1 MVQLLTQNNMPKN
14 MTVFDVV
21 ASTMIKGRDMLNAG
35 VARPFAVVANQQT
48 AGYGKFGRQFFSPRG
63 SGVYMT
69 FVFDVPTGGFDAGL
83 LTTGVAATIA
93 RVIFEVT
100 GIQVAMKWVN
110 DLYYQDRK
118 IAGILAEG
126 ILTAGQLTQ
135 VSIGVGL
142 NILSTVVPPELR
154 DKIGALDVDVDKN
167 VLVRQIFTALQA
179 DFAGYQQGQHL
190 AYYQAH
196 AYLTGRYVS
205 VQVGQTVITGKIV
218 GVGQRGELL
227 LVDDSGSSHAL
238 LSGEVTK
245 VNF

>member
-21 ASTMIKGRDMLNAG
+21 ASTMIKGRDMLNTG

-69 FVFDVPTGGFDAGL
+69 FVFDVPTGSFDAGL

-142 NILSTVVPPELR
+142 NILATVVPPELR

-167 VLVRQIFTALQA
+167 RLVRQIFTALQA
-179 DFAGYQQGQHL
+179 DFSGYQQGQHL

-196 AYLTGRYVS
+196 AYLTGRHVS
-205 VQVGQTVITGKIV
+205 VQIGTTVLQGQVVGI
-218 GVGQRGELL
+218 GQRGELL
-227 LVDDSGSSHAL
+227 LINDAGGSHVL
-238 LSGEVTK
+238 LSGEVTQVK
-245 VNF
+245 L

>member
-21 ASTMIKGRDMLNAG
+21 ASTMIKGRDMLNTG

-69 FVFDVPTGGFDAGL
+69 FVFDVPTGSFDAGL

-142 NILSTVVPPELR
+142 NILATVVPPELR

-167 VLVRQIFTALQA
+167 RLVRQIFTALQA
-179 DFAGYQQGQHL
+179 DFSGYQQGQHL
-190 AYYQAH
+190 AYYQTH

-205 VQVGQTVITGKIV
+205 VQIGTTVLQGQVTGI
-218 GVGQRGELL
+218 GQQGELL
-227 LVDDSGSSHAL
+227 LVDDTGESHAL
-238 LSGEVTK
+238 LSGEVTQVK
-245 VNF
+245 L

>member
-1 MVQLLTQNNMPKN
+1 
-14 MTVFDVV
+14 
-21 ASTMIKGRDMLNAG
+21 
-35 VARPFAVVANQQT
+35 
-48 AGYGKFGRQFFSPRG
+48 
-63 SGVYMT
+63 MT

-142 NILSTVVPPELR
+142 NILATVVPPELR
-154 DKIGALDVDVDKN
+154 DKIGSLDVDVDKN

-190 AYYQAH
+190 AYYQSH

-205 VQVGQTVITGKIV
+205 VQVGTTILDGQVV
-218 GVGQRGELL
+218 GIGQQGELL
-227 LVDDSGSSHAL
+227 LVDDAGESHVL
-238 LSGEVTK
+238 LSGDVTQVK
-245 VNF
+245 L

>member
-1 MVQLLTQNNMPKN
+1 MVQLLTQNNMPDN

-21 ASTMIKGRDMLNAG
+21 ASTMIKGREMLHAG
-35 VARPFAVVANQQT
+35 MARPFAVVANQQT

-69 FVFDVPTGGFDAGL
+69 FVFNVPTDGFDAGL

-110 DLYYQDRK
+110 DLYYHDRK

-167 VLVRQIFTALQA
+167 RLVRQIFTALQA
-179 DFAGYQQGQHL
+179 DFVGYQQGQHL

-196 AYLTGRYVS
+196 AYLTGRHVS
-205 VQVGQTVITGKIV
+205 VQIGTTVLQGQVVGI
-218 GVGQRGELL
+218 GQQGELL
-227 LVDDSGSSHAL
+227 LMDDAGGSHAL
-238 LSGEVTK
+238 LSGDVTQVK
-245 VNF
+245 L

>member
-1 MVQLLTQNNMPKN
+1 
-14 MTVFDVV
+14 
-21 ASTMIKGRDMLNAG
+21 MLNAG

-48 AGYGKFGRQFFSPRG
+48 AGYGKFGRRFFSPRG

-69 FVFDVPTGGFDAGL
+69 FVFDVPADGFDAGL

-100 GIQVAMKWVN
+100 GIQVALKWVN
-110 DLYYQDRK
+110 DLYYHDRK

-167 VLVRQIFTALQA
+167 RLVCQIFTALQA

-196 AYLTGRYVS
+196 AYLTGRHVS
-205 VQVGQTVITGKIV
+205 VQIGTTVLQGQVVGI
-218 GVGQRGELL
+218 GQQGELL
-227 LVDDSGSSHAL
+227 LMDDAGGSHAL
-238 LSGEVTK
+238 LSGDVTQVK
-245 VNF
+245 L

>member
-1 MVQLLTQNNMPKN
+1 MPKN

-21 ASTMIKGRDMLNAG
+21 ASTMIKGRDMLNTG

-69 FVFDVPTGGFDAGL
+69 FVFDVPTGSFDAGL

-126 ILTAGQLTQ
+126 ILTEGQITQ

-142 NILSTVVPPELR
+142 NILATVVPPELR

-167 VLVRQIFTALQA
+167 RLVRQIFTALQA
-179 DFAGYQQGQHL
+179 DFSGYQQGQHL
-190 AYYQAH
+190 AYYQTH

-218 GVGQRGELL
+218 GVGQCGELL

-238 LSGEVTK
+238 MSGEVTK

>member
-1 MVQLLTQNNMPKN
+1 
-14 MTVFDVV
+14 
-21 ASTMIKGRDMLNAG
+21 
-35 VARPFAVVANQQT
+35 
-48 AGYGKFGRQFFSPRG
+48 
-63 SGVYMT
+63 MT
-69 FVFDVPTGGFDAGL
+69 FVFDVPTGNFDAGL

-93 RVIFEVT
+93 RVIFEMT

-142 NILSTVVPPELR
+142 NILATVVPPELR
-154 DKIGALDVDVDKN
+154 DKIGSLDVDVDKN
-167 VLVRQIFTALQA
+167 RLVRQIFTALQA

-190 AYYQAH
+190 AYYRAH

-205 VQVGQTVITGKIV
+205 VQIGTTVLDGQVVGI
-218 GVGQRGELL
+218 GQQGELL
-227 LVDDSGSSHAL
+227 LVDDAGGSHVL
-238 LSGEVTK
+238 LSGDVTQVK
-245 VNF
+245 L

>member
-1 MVQLLTQNNMPKN
+1 
-14 MTVFDVV
+14 
-21 ASTMIKGRDMLNAG
+21 
-35 VARPFAVVANQQT
+35 
-48 AGYGKFGRQFFSPRG
+48 
-63 SGVYMT
+63 MT
-69 FVFDVPTGGFDAGL
+69 FVFDVPTGSFDAGL

-142 NILSTVVPPELR
+142 NILATVVPPELR

-167 VLVRQIFTALQA
+167 RLVCKIFTALQA
-179 DFAGYQQGQHL
+179 DFSGYQQGQHL

-205 VQVGQTVITGKIV
+205 VQIGTTVLQGQVTGI
-218 GVGQRGELL
+218 GQQGELL
-227 LVDDSGSSHAL
+227 LVDDTGESHAL
-238 LSGEVTK
+238 LSGEVTQVK
-245 VNF
+245 L

>member
-1 MVQLLTQNNMPKN
+1 MVQLLTQNNMPDN

-21 ASTMIKGRDMLNAG
+21 ASTMIKGREMLHAG
-35 VARPFAVVANQQT
+35 MARPFAVVANQQT

-69 FVFDVPTGGFDAGL
+69 FVFDVPAGEFDAGL

-110 DLYYQDRK
+110 DLYYHDRK

-154 DKIGALDVDVDKN
+154 NKIGALGVDVDKN
-167 VLVRQIFTALQA
+167 RLARQIFTALQA
-179 DFAGYQQGQHL
+179 DVVGYQQGQHL

-196 AYLTGRYVS
+196 AYLTGRHVS
-205 VQVGQTVITGKIV
+205 VQIGTTVLQGQVVGI
-218 GVGQRGELL
+218 GQQGELL
-227 LVDDSGSSHAL
+227 LMDDAGGSHAL
-238 LSGEVTK
+238 LSGDVTQVK
-245 VNF
+245 L

>member
-1 MVQLLTQNNMPKN
+1 MPKN

-35 VARPFAVVANQQT
+35 VARPFAVVANQHT

-69 FVFDVPTGGFDAGL
+69 FVFDVPTGNFDAGL

-93 RVIFEVT
+93 RVIFEMT

-167 VLVRQIFTALQA
+167 RLVRQIFTALQA
-179 DFAGYQQGQHL
+179 DFAGYQQGKHL
-190 AYYQAH
+190 AYYRAH
-196 AYLTGRYVS
+196 DYLTGRYVS
-205 VQVGQTVITGKIV
+205 VQVGTTVLDGQVV
-218 GVGQRGELL
+218 GIGQQGELL
-227 LVDDSGSSHAL
+227 LVDDAGGSHVL
-238 LSGEVTK
+238 LSGDVTQVK
-245 VNF
+245 L

>member
-1 MVQLLTQNNMPKN
+1 MNTQLTQTNMPKN

-21 ASTMIKGRDMLNAG
+21 DSTMIKGRDMLNAG
-35 VARPFAVVANQQT
+35 VSRPFAVVANQQT
-48 AGYGKFGRQFFSPRG
+48 AGYGKFGRHFFSPRG

-69 FVFDVPTGGFDAGL
+69 FVFDVPTGDFNAGL
-83 LTTGVAATIA
+83 LTTGVAATTA

-100 GIQVAMKWVN
+100 GVQVAMKWVN
-110 DLYYQDRK
+110 DLYYHDRK
-118 IAGILAEG
+118 VAGILAEG
-126 ILTAGQLTQ
+126 ILTEGQITQ

-154 DKIGALDVDVDKN
+154 NKIGALDVDVDKN
-167 VLVRQIFTALQA
+167 VLVCKIFTALQA
-179 DFAGYQQGQHL
+179 DFPSYQQGDHL

-196 AYLTGRYVS
+196 AYLTGRNVS
-205 VQVGQTVITGKIV
+205 AQVGQTVITGKIV
-218 GVGQRGELL
+218 GIGQRGELL

-245 VNF
+245 INF

>member
-1 MVQLLTQNNMPKN
+1 
-14 MTVFDVV
+14 
-21 ASTMIKGRDMLNAG
+21 
-35 VARPFAVVANQQT
+35 
-48 AGYGKFGRQFFSPRG
+48 
-63 SGVYMT
+63 MT
-69 FVFDVPTGGFDAGL
+69 FVFDVQTGNFDAVL
-83 LTTGVAATIA
+83 LSTGVAATIA

-142 NILSTVVPPELR
+142 NILATVVPPELR
-154 DKIGALDVDVDKN
+154 DKIGSLDVDVDKN
-167 VLVRQIFTALQA
+167 GLVRQIFTALQA

-205 VQVGQTVITGKIV
+205 VQVGTTILDGQVV
-218 GVGQRGELL
+218 GIGQQGELL
-227 LVDDSGSSHAL
+227 LVDDAGESHVL
-238 LSGEVTK
+238 LSGDVTQVK
-245 VNF
+245 L

>member
-1 MVQLLTQNNMPKN
+1 MVQLLTQNNMPDN

-21 ASTMIKGRDMLNAG
+21 ASTMIKGREMLHAG

-48 AGYGKFGRQFFSPRG
+48 AGYGKFGRQFFSPCG

-69 FVFDVPTGGFDAGL
+69 FVFDVPADGFDAGL

-110 DLYYQDRK
+110 DLYYHDRK

-167 VLVRQIFTALQA
+167 RLVRQIFTALQA
-179 DFAGYQQGQHL
+179 DLAGYQQGQHL

-196 AYLTGRYVS
+196 AYLTGRHVS
-205 VQVGQTVITGKIV
+205 VQIGTTVLQGQVVGI
-218 GVGQRGELL
+218 GQQGELL
-227 LVDDSGSSHAL
+227 LMDDAGGSHAL
-238 LSGEVTK
+238 LSGDVTQVK
-245 VNF
+245 L

>member
-35 VARPFAVVANQQT
+35 VVRPFAVVANQQT

-69 FVFDVPTGGFDAGL
+69 FVFDVPTGCFDAGL

-154 DKIGALDVDVDKN
+154 DKIGSLDVDVDKN
-167 VLVRQIFTALQA
+167 RLVRQIFTALQA
-179 DFAGYQQGQHL
+179 DFAGYQQGKHL
-190 AYYQAH
+190 AYYRAH
-196 AYLTGRYVS
+196 DYLTGRYVS
-205 VQVGQTVITGKIV
+205 VQIGTTVLDGQVVGI
-218 GVGQRGELL
+218 GQQGELL
-227 LVDDSGSSHAL
+227 LVDDAGESHVL
-238 LSGEVTK
+238 LSGDVTQVK
-245 VNF
+245 L

>member
-1 MVQLLTQNNMPKN
+1 
-14 MTVFDVV
+14 
-21 ASTMIKGRDMLNAG
+21 MLNAG

-48 AGYGKFGRQFFSPRG
+48 AGYGKFGRRFFSPRG

-69 FVFDVPTGGFDAGL
+69 FVFDVPADGFDAGL

-100 GIQVAMKWVN
+100 GIQVALKWVN
-110 DLYYQDRK
+110 DLYYHDRK

-167 VLVRQIFTALQA
+167 RLVCQIFTALQA

-196 AYLTGRYVS
+196 AYLTSRHVS
-205 VQVGQTVITGKIV
+205 VQIGTTVLQGQVVGI
-218 GVGQRGELL
+218 GQQGELL
-227 LVDDSGSSHAL
+227 LMDDAGGSHAL
-238 LSGEVTK
+238 LSGDVTQVK
-245 VNF
+245 L